1 MRPKI
6 PPLEEDLKDQVG
18 DGSTDYVVAKGQHR
32 LCFGLIII
40 IILLRVSI
48 QMDLG
53 FITRGGGH
61 FTPSA
66 LSQRAD
72 GDLFKLFPTM
82 LNWRSQN
89 FNFMVPEIL
98 TSF

>member
-53 FITRGGGH
+53 FITRGGA
-61 FTPSA
+61 FYTFST
-66 LSQRAD
+66 
-72 GDLFKLFPTM
+72 FPESR
-82 LNWRSQN
+82 WRSLQ
-89 FNFMVPEIL
+89 VIPYHVKLAIPE
-98 TSF
+98 F